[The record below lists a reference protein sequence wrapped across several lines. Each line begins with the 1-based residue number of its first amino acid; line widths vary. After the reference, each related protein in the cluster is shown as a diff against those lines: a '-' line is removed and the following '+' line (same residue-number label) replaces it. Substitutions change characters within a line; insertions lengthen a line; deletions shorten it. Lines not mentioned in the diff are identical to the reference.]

1 MRPRP
6 TCSALDQPVELL
18 AVRSAVR
25 RNRFM
30 RLVTRQQWGARPPR
44 SVVPLPRS
52 AIDTTVFHYSGADA
66 DEQADIANSFLVC
79 VHGYVF
85 AARGYGVRTAATGP
99 ANGHSLAVCFL
110 GNDSAGRADVTPA
123 AQQAHVEIAR
133 AINERYGRVLRYAG
147 HRDFMATACP
157 GDELYRYVRSAEFA
171 RASAPSDPSKELRW
185 LLPWLHWKLGGEE
198 GPRPRGAPTKIPEG
212 AWAVA
217 DAINA
222 GEFERR

>member
-1 MRPRP
+1 
-6 TCSALDQPVELL
+6 
-18 AVRSAVR
+18 
-25 RNRFM
+25 M
-30 RLVTRQQWGARPPR
+30 RLVTRQQWGARSPR

-66 DEQADIANSFLVC
+66 DEQANHANCAGRVRGIQRYHMDTRGWLDIAYSFLVC

-85 AARGYGVRTAATGP
+85 AGRGFDVRTAATGP

-110 GNDSAGRADVTPA
+110 GNDSAGRADVTTA

-133 AINERYGRVLRYAG
+133 AVNQRYGRVMRYAG

-157 GDELYRYVRSAEFA
+157 GDELYRYIRSAEFA

-198 GPRPRGAPTKIPEG
+198 GPRPRGAPKKIPEG

>member
-1 MRPRP
+1 
-6 TCSALDQPVELL
+6 
-18 AVRSAVR
+18 
-25 RNRFM
+25 M

-44 SVVPLPRS
+44 SVVRLPRS

-66 DEQADIANSFLVC
+66 DEQADHANCAGRVRGIQRDHMDTQGWLDIAYSFLVC

-85 AARGYGVRTAATGP
+85 AGRGYGVRTAATGP
-99 ANGHSLAVCFL
+99 ANGHPLAVCFL

-123 AQQAHVEIAR
+123 ARQAHVEIVR

-147 HRDFMATACP
+147 HRDLVATACP
-157 GDELYRYVRSAEFA
+157 GNELYRYIRSPEFA
-171 RASAPSDPSKELRW
+171 QAGAPRDPSKELRW

-198 GPRPRGAPTKIPEG
+198 GPRPRGAPKTIPEG
-212 AWAVA
+212 AWSVA

>member
-1 MRPRP
+1 
-6 TCSALDQPVELL
+6 
-18 AVRSAVR
+18 
-25 RNRFM
+25 M

-44 SVVPLPRS
+44 SVVALPRS

-66 DEQADIANSFLVC
+66 DEQADHANCAGRVRGIQRFHMDTRGWLDIAYSFLVC

-85 AARGYGVRTAATGP
+85 AARGYGVRTAATGR

-110 GNDSAGRADVTPA
+110 GNDSASRADVTPA
-123 AQQAHVEIAR
+123 ARQAHVEIAR
-133 AINERYGRVLRYAG
+133 AINERYARVMRYAG

-157 GDELYRYVRSAEFA
+157 GDELYRYIRSPEFA
-171 RASAPSDPSKELRW
+171 RASVPSDPSKELRW
-185 LLPWLHWKLGGEE
+185 LLPWPHWKLGGEE
-198 GPRPRGAPTKIPEG
+198 GPRPRGAPREIPEG

>member
-1 MRPRP
+1 
-6 TCSALDQPVELL
+6 
-18 AVRSAVR
+18 
-25 RNRFM
+25 M

-66 DEQADIANSFLVC
+66 DEQADHANCAGRVRGIQRYHMDTRGWLDIAYSFLVC

-185 LLPWLHWKLGGEE
+185 LLPWLDWKLGGEE
-198 GPRPRGAPTKIPEG
+198 GPRPRGAPKKIPEG

-222 GEFERR
+222 GKFERR